1 MTMKVRRIIA
11 IVLAAIIGT
20 MSVISGSSVLL
31 GLRVVD
37 YTVLNWLVVYNV
49 TLGIL
54 SIITGFVIWKKLK
67 FSINLIIT
75 ILLLHLFVLS
85 YLYFFS
91 ETVATE
97 SIKAMAF
104 RVSIWLLIFILVWI
118 KKGNSIKINKS

>member
-1 MTMKVRRIIA
+1 MKVRRIIA

-37 YTVLNWLVVYNV
+37 YTALNWLVVYNV

-91 ETVATE
+91 ETVATK